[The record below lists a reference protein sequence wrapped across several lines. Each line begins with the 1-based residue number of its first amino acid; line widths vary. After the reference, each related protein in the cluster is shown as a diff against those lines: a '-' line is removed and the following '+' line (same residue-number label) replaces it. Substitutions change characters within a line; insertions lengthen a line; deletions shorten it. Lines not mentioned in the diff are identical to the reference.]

1 MRCESPGSA
10 GFHSGSTY
18 RIRRADGTTI
28 GATPGIGYRTRGE
41 RAIRDMQI
49 IGGGGRKRR
58 WEGAEGTAVGVT

>member
-10 GFHSGSTY
+10 GFRSGSTY

-28 GATPGIGYRTRGE
+28 GATSGIGYRTGGE

-49 IGGGGRKRR
+49 IGGGGRK
-58 WEGAEGTAVGVT
+58 